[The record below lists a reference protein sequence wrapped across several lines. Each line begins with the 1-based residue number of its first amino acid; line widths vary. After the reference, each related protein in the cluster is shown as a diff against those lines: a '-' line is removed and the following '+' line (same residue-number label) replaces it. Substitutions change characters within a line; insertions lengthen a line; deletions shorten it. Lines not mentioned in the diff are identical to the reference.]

1 MVIELAKFRLT
12 PGKAGAFL
20 NAIDE
25 AAPLLQ
31 GAAGYRGHSVGL
43 GVEDPGTATLIV
55 AWRSHADHVVRFEPS
70 EAHQALIDSLDGL
83 YEGDIDVLHVDA
95 EVPQPPAAPQA

>member
-1 MVIELAKFRLT
+1 MVIELAKFQLA
-12 PGKAGAFL
+12 PGKTGAFL

-31 GAAGYRGHSVGL
+31 GAPGYRGHSIGL

-55 AWRSHADHVVRFEPS
+55 AWRSHADHVARFEPS
-70 EAHQALIDSLDGL
+70 EAHQALMDRLDGL
-83 YEGDIDVLHVDA
+83 YEGDVEVVHVDA
-95 EVPQPPAAPQA
+95 EVPQPSVTRHA